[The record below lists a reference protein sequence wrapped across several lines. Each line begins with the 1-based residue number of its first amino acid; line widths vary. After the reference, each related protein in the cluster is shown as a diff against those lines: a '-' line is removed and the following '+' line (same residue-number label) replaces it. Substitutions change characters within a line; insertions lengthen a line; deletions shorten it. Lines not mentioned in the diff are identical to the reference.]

1 MVSDRLHSPALAV
14 PLALGKSLELVAMIA
29 AQISESDRRMP
40 KGQMSVCENSRIF
53 VGRSFSYDINTAKS
67 VRLQPLKYR
76 FCSSHTG
83 SRKPKGLTMSRS
95 ANLFFI
101 AVLALAAAGC
111 DNSSVASSP
120 NLAPAPAVSA
130 PANVP
135 LKSPS
140 AGDILSVLTVEH
152 QVDIT
157 SQRDGLVMSVNQDEG
172 AAVKSGDLLAQL
184 DDRSLQMEIVKANSD
199 LQVEDNNRKYK
210 EAELKAKS
218 AALRRQQQL
227 RALGL
232 SSDADLEA
240 AEFEAKA
247 AEYDLHGY
255 EALVE
260 SGHAEMNRLKLEE
273 DQTRIHA
280 PFAGVVVRRYIREG
294 QAIAK
299 GDKCFRVSQLAPLQV
314 QFQVPESSGRRPA
327 LGIPLEL
334 SLVGDSSRALS
345 ARVIKVSPTID
356 AASDSYDVLA
366 QLNSAGISDLR
377 PGMAVRVVWSG
388 AAHAAPAP
396 AVHPAP
402 PAHLNP
408 QP

>member
-1 MVSDRLHSPALAV
+1 
-14 PLALGKSLELVAMIA
+14 
-29 AQISESDRRMP
+29 
-40 KGQMSVCENSRIF
+40 
-53 VGRSFSYDINTAKS
+53 
-67 VRLQPLKYR
+67 
-76 FCSSHTG
+76 
-83 SRKPKGLTMSRS
+83 MSRRVLL
-95 ANLFFI
+95 LFV
-101 AVLALAAAGC
+101 AAAALSAAGC

-120 NLAPAPAVSA
+120 SPAPRPAVTA

-135 LKSPS
+135 PAS
-140 AGDILSVLTVEH
+140 AKTGDILSVLTVEH
-152 QVDIT
+152 QVDIA
-157 SQRDGLVMSVNQDEG
+157 SQHDGLVTSVSQDEG
-172 AAVKSGDLLAQL
+172 SAVQAGEILAQL
-184 DDRSLQMEIVKANSD
+184 DDRSIQMEIIKANSD
-199 LQVEDNNRKYK
+199 LQVDDNNRKYK

-260 SGHAEMNRLKLEE
+260 SGHAEINRLKLED
-273 DQTRIHA
+273 DQLRIRA
-280 PFAGVVVRRYIREG
+280 PFSGVVVRRYIREG

-314 QFQVPESSGRRPA
+314 QFQVPESSARRPA
-327 LGIPLEL
+327 VGVPVEL
-334 SLVGDSSRALS
+334 SLVDNANRTLA
-345 ARVIKVSPTID
+345 ARVLKVSPTID

-366 QLNSAGISDLR
+366 QLTGPGISDLR
-377 PGMAVRVVWSG
+377 PGMAVRVLWPSAPPVVNSAT
-388 AAHAAPAP
+388 AAHSTS
-396 AVHPAP
+396 
-402 PAHLNP
+402 

>member
-1 MVSDRLHSPALAV
+1 MELPAMNFA
-14 PLALGKSLELVAMIA
+14 PMAHPRHC
-29 AQISESDRRMP
+29 IS
-40 KGQMSVCENSRIF
+40 
-53 VGRSFSYDINTAKS
+53 
-67 VRLQPLKYR
+67 
-76 FCSSHTG
+76 
-83 SRKPKGLTMSRS
+83 KGLIMSRS

-101 AVLALAAAGC
+101 ATLALTAAGC

-120 NLAPAPAVSA
+120 NPAPPAVTAPA

-135 LKSPS
+135 TKPASS
-140 AGDILSVLTVEH
+140 GDILSVLTVEH

-157 SQRDGLVMSVNQDEG
+157 SQRDGLVMSLNHDEG
-172 AAVKSGDLLAQL
+172 SSVKAGDVLGQI
-184 DDRSLQMEIVKANSD
+184 DDRSLQMELIKANSD
-199 LQVEDNNRKYK
+199 LQVEENNRKYK

-260 SGHAEMNRLKLEE
+260 SGHAEINRLKLEE

-294 QAIAK
+294 QAISK
-299 GDKCFRVSQLAPLQV
+299 GDKCFRVSQLSPLQV
-314 QFQVPESSGRRPA
+314 QFQVPESSGRRPT
-327 LGIPLEL
+327 LGTPVDL
-334 SLVGDSSRALS
+334 SLVEDSSRSLT
-345 ARVIKVSPTID
+345 ARVTKISPTID

-366 QLNSAGISDLR
+366 QLTGSGISDLR
-377 PGMAVRVVWSG
+377 PGMAVKVLWPG
-388 AAHAAPAP
+388 PAAPRAAAAPAP
-396 AVHPAP
+396 LATHPAP
-402 PAHLNP
+402 PANLNSKP
-408 QP
+408 PSQP

>member
-1 MVSDRLHSPALAV
+1 M
-14 PLALGKSLELVAMIA
+14 GKSLELVAMMPA
-29 AQISESDRRMP
+29 RTPHSHRRLP
-40 KGQMSVCENSRIF
+40 KGQIPRGEI
-53 VGRSFSYDINTAKS
+53 
-67 VRLQPLKYR
+67 
-76 FCSSHTG
+76 
-83 SRKPKGLTMSRS
+83 PKGLIMSRS
-95 ANLFFI
+95 AKLFFV
-101 AVLALAAAGC
+101 AGLALAAAGC

-120 NLAPAPAVSA
+120 NPAPPPAVSA

-135 LKSPS
+135 PRSTG

-199 LQVEDNNRKYK
+199 LQVEENNKKYK

-218 AALRRQQQL
+218 AAYRRQQQL

-260 SGHAEMNRLKLEE
+260 SGHAEINRLKLEE
-273 DQTRIHA
+273 EQTRIHA
-280 PFAGVVVRRYIREG
+280 PFAGVVVRRYLREG

-299 GDKCFRVSQLAPLQV
+299 GDKCFRVSQLSPLQV

-327 LGIPLEL
+327 LGAPVEL
-334 SLVGDSSRALS
+334 SLVEDSSRNLT
-345 ARVIKVSPTID
+345 ARVLKVSPTID
-356 AASDSYDVLA
+356 AASDSYDVVA
-366 QLNSAGISDLR
+366 QLNGSSISDLR
-377 PGMAVRVVWSG
+377 PGMAVKVLWPN
-388 AAHAAPAP
+388 AARATTAPAASP
-396 AVHPAP
+396 TQPTTHPAP
-402 PAHLNP
+402 PSNLNSP
-408 QP
+408 PRP

>member
-1 MVSDRLHSPALAV
+1 MVSRRLRPAALALS
-14 PLALGKSLELVAMIA
+14 LALGKSLELDAMMPN
-29 AQISESDRRMP
+29 QMSDSNGRMPRGRTP
-40 KGQMSVCENSRIF
+40 KGQ
-53 VGRSFSYDINTAKS
+53 
-67 VRLQPLKYR
+67 L
-76 FCSSHTG
+76 
-83 SRKPKGLTMSRS
+83 PKGSIMSRS
-95 ANLFFI
+95 ANLFFV
-101 AVLALAAAGC
+101 AALALAAAGC

-120 NLAPAPAVSA
+120 SPAPQPAFSA

-135 LKSPS
+135 PKSPS
-140 AGDILSVLTVEH
+140 AADILSVLTVEH

-157 SQRDGLVMSVNQDEG
+157 SQRDGLVLSVNQDEG
-172 AAVKSGDLLAQL
+172 AAVRSGDLLAQL

-199 LQVEDNNRKYK
+199 LQVEENNKKYK

-218 AALRRQQQL
+218 AAYRRQQQL

-260 SGHAEMNRLKLEE
+260 SGHAEINRLKLEE
-273 DQTRIHA
+273 EQTRIPA

-294 QAIAK
+294 QAISK
-299 GDKCFRVSQLAPLQV
+299 GDKCFRVSQLSPLQV

-327 LGIPLEL
+327 SGAPVEL
-334 SLVGDSSRALS
+334 SLVEDPSRALS

-356 AASDSYDVLA
+356 AASDSYDVVA
-366 QLNSAGISDLR
+366 QLNTSNISDLR
-377 PGMAVRVVWSG
+377 PGMAVRVLWPN
-388 AAHAAPAP
+388 ARATTAPAP
-396 AVHPAP
+396 QAAHPAP
-402 PAHLNP
+402 PSNLNSP
-408 QP
+408 SQP